1 MCVCPLQLVRWPSSW
16 TLLSPPAPPTAA
28 QWAPAAW
35 GAGGLGRQPGG
46 DSWFIS
52 RTTLLAEGGRVGAKE
67 GTGNGIA
74 YGLFNASVGR
84 FAGSGTGAPGGTCFG
99 DGVSAQIVC
108 GRPGG
113 GAGGSGY
120 WYSSNR
126 PPNWGE

>member
-1 MCVCPLQLVRWPSSW
+1 MIMDIAVTPGTTYRGTV
-16 TLLSPPAPPTAA
+16 
-28 QWAPAAW
+28 
-35 GAGGLGRQPGG
+35 GAGGLGRQAGG

-74 YGLFNASVGR
+74 YGLSNASVGR

-99 DGVSAQIVC
+99 DGVSAQVVC